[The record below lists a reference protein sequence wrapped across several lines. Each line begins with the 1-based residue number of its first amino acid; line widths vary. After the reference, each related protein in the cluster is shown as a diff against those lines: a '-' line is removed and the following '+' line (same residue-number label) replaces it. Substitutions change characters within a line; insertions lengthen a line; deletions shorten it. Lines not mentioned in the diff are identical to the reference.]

1 MIVTTGLVALIDD
14 CLKRKYKTTR
24 TVELTLPTRKTMGM
38 EYVGPKRL
46 LEEIFS
52 SHRRHHLPRPT
63 VPSLPLLSRPSP
75 QPRSMTA

>member
-24 TVELTLPTRKTMGM
+24 TVELTLPTRKTMNM

-46 LEEIFS
+46 LEELFS
-52 SHRRHHLPRPT
+52 AHRRHHLPRPT
-63 VPSLPLLSRPSP
+63 GTSPQLGRPSP
-75 QPRSMTA
+75 QPRSLTA